1 MIPQIPGYSYNTN
14 FQFNYTQNDNP
25 IIKYRE
31 IIVIHISDTD
41 TKKNPYLNTK
51 KNESFL
57 VLDT

>member
-51 KNESFL
+51 KK
-57 VLDT
+57 